1 MRPSDFN
8 LDAKRFRAF
17 HAVQERAIRDLSASF
32 SPYDLLIAPTG
43 SGKTLINYCAGKL
56 HGKRM
61 LYLASTKSL
70 EDQILDS
77 LHSAGMEGIRG
88 HRNYPCATR
97 NTADDSFECV
107 RSSEGCLY
115 RERVYACRK
124 SLAVCTNYAHW
135 INIILSGDENRLGEF
150 DVLICDEA
158 HNLRDLV
165 CSHVGFTLSDR
176 TLSEL
181 GIGVPRD
188 LGEDTAR
195 KFIDYLAGKLE
206 RAKKEKPNLANL
218 LTRVNLFRYNASR
231 AWAIER
237 RHSRAHEL
245 EVVFSP
251 VWPQDLV
258 RSFVFGKI
266 PKVILSSATIR
277 EDEMPRLG
285 ITRRDLSIT
294 RVPST
299 FPKANRPV
307 VFYNSPPHVRLSG
320 KSSPTDKRFIVKS
333 IDHLTSEFRHF
344 RGLIQCTSYDWCKFI
359 KTMSKRPE
367 RYLEHSSSKT
377 LRQTLARFKD
387 SPPGRF
393 LLSPSVKE
401 GEDFPYDA
409 CEMIIVPKV
418 PFIDTRPVLQALRQK
433 SDKGYRLS
441 ETARIVEQ
449 MAGRGMRR
457 ADDFC
462 LTVILDAQWLWFNQQ
477 APFSPHFRD
486 AFHIASDLRQWR

>member
-8 LDAKRFRAF
+8 LDARRFRAF

-32 SPYDLLIAPTG
+32 APRDLLIAPTG
-43 SGKTLINYCAGKL
+43 SGKTLINWCAGKI
-56 HGKRM
+56 HGERM
-61 LYLASTKSL
+61 LYLVSTKSL
-70 EDQILDS
+70 EDQVLDS
-77 LHSAGMEGIRG
+77 LLSAGMEGIRG
-88 HRNYPCATR
+88 HSNYPCATR
-97 NTADDSFECV
+97 NTQDDSFECSKS
-107 RSSEGCLY
+107 RGCRY
-115 RERVYACRK
+115 RDKVYACRK
-124 SLAVCTNYAHW
+124 SSAVTTNYAHRVHM
-135 INIILSGDENRLGEF
+135 ILAGDENRLGEF

-158 HNLRDLV
+158 HKLVESV

-176 TLSEL
+176 VLADL
-181 GIGVPRD
+181 GVGVPSD
-188 LGEDTAR
+188 LGDDTAR
-195 KFIDYLAGKLE
+195 KFIDYLASKLE
-206 RAKKEKPNLANL
+206 REKKDKPHLTSI
-218 LTRVNLFRYNASR
+218 LTRVNLFRHDSSR

-251 VWPQDLV
+251 VWPLDLV
-258 RSFVFGKI
+258 QSFVFGKI

-285 ITRRDLSIT
+285 ISKRDLSVT

-299 FPKANRPV
+299 FPKERRPV

-320 KSSPTDKRFIVKS
+320 KSSPTDKKRI
-333 IDHLTSEFRHF
+333 INRTDMLTSEFRHL
-344 RGLIQCTSYDWCKFI
+344 RGLIQCTSYEWVQLYKSI
-359 KTMSKRPE
+359 SRHPQ
-367 RYLEHSSSKT
+367 RYLEHFSSKQ
-377 LRQTLARFKD
+377 LRATLAQFKN
-387 SPPGRF
+387 SPPGQF
-393 LLSPSVKE
+393 LLSPSCKE

-409 CEMIIVPKV
+409 CELIIVPKV
-418 PFIDTRPVLQALRQK
+418 PFIDVRPALQALRQK
-433 SDKGYRLS
+433 SDPGYRLS

-449 MAGRGMRR
+449 MCGRGMRR

-486 AFHIASDLRQWR
+486 AFHIASDLREWK